1 MKRITIAFDSFK
13 GSLSSHDA
21 GLAFAEGWRSQ
32 MPDAEFQ
39 HFVVADGGEGTTE
52 ALVEAM
58 AGEYRSVKV
67 HDPLGR
73 VIAVSYGVV
82 DDGATAIVDVAT
94 ASGLTLLTAE
104 ERNPMVA
111 SSYGTGELIAMAIA
125 GGARRIYV
133 GLGGSATNDGGMG
146 MLRALG
152 YRFYDSDDAELLG
165 MGADLLRVERIDDSD
180 VHTMLSATEII
191 VAADVDNPLYGRRG
205 AAHIYAPQKGADA
218 AMVEALDCGLC
229 RFAEVVARHT
239 GYDMAEASGAGAAG
253 GLGFAF
259 MALLG
264 ARIERG
270 VERVLDI
277 QHFDRRVVGSE
288 LVVTGEGCI
297 DAQTLMGKAPWGVL
311 QRAKRYAIPA
321 IAVGGLV
328 MMCEELQSSDFEAIY
343 CAKPEDMPLSEAMLP
358 ERAKENMRRIAA
370 HIARNYIS
378 K

>member
-13 GSLSSHDA
+13 GSLSSHDV
-21 GLAFAEGWRSQ
+21 GVAFAEGWRSQ
-32 MPDAEFQ
+32 MPETEFQ

-58 AGEYRSVKV
+58 AGEYRRVVV

-73 VIAVSYGVV
+73 SVEAVYGVV
-82 DDGATAIVDVAT
+82 DDGATAIIDVAT

-111 SSYGTGELIAMAIA
+111 SSYGTGELMAKA
-125 GGARRIYV
+125 VESGCRRIYV
-133 GLGGSATNDGGMG
+133 GLGGSATNDGGIG

-152 YRFYDSDDAELLG
+152 YRFYDAEGVELDG
-165 MGADLLRVERIDDSD
+165 IGADLLRVERIDESRVGTTLRD
-180 VHTMLSATEII
+180 TEIV

-205 AAHIYAPQKGADA
+205 AAYVYAPQKGADA
-218 AMVEALDCGLC
+218 VMVEALDCGLR

-239 GYDMAEASGAGAAG
+239 GCDKSGASGAGAAG

-259 MALLG
+259 IALLR

-277 QHFDRRVVGSE
+277 QRFDSRIAGSD
-288 LVVTGEGCI
+288 LVVTGEGRI
-297 DAQTLMGKAPWGVL
+297 DAQTVMGKAPWGVL
-311 QRAKRYAIPA
+311 QRAKRYAIPT
-321 IAVGGLV
+321 IAVGGSV